1 LETQGWGQGR
11 FIATLFTLFAV
22 LALALS
28 ATGLYSVVS
37 FAVTQRTQEVGIRM
51 ALGAPRANI
60 LRLVISS
67 TVLML
72 AAGVVAGLALSVAL
86 GGVVGAW
93 AGGTPRD
100 PLTLLGA
107 ALILAI
113 VSAVACI
120 GPAWRAASVDPM
132 VALRYE

>member
-1 LETQGWGQGR
+1 
-11 FIATLFTLFAV
+11 
-22 LALALS
+22 
-28 ATGLYSVVS
+28 
-37 FAVTQRTQEVGIRM
+37 M
-51 ALGAPRANI
+51 ALGAPRASI

-67 TVLML
+67 TALML
-72 AAGVVAGLALSVAL
+72 AAGVVAGLGLSLAL

-100 PLTLLGA
+100 PLTLFGA
-107 ALILAI
+107 ALVLVL
-113 VSAVACI
+113 VSVIACL

>member
-1 LETQGWGQGR
+1 
-11 FIATLFTLFAV
+11 
-22 LALALS
+22 
-28 ATGLYSVVS
+28 VS